1 MKILNVDDDPKLR
14 ALIARFLSAKGHTVV
29 QAENGELGVAAA
41 AAEKPDL
48 ILMDLNMPV
57 MSGFEA
63 TRALKSDPNL
73 KSIPILVLT
82 AEEVSANYDA
92 IYDAGADG
100 YVQKPIDFPGLVERV
115 AGFDKG

>member
-1 MKILNVDDDPKLR
+1 MKILNVDDDPQLR
-14 ALIARFLSAKGHTVV
+14 VLIARFLSAKGHTVV

-41 AAEKPDL
+41 AQEKPDL

-63 TRALKSDPNL
+63 TRAIKNDPDL
-73 KSIPILVLT
+73 KSIPVLVLT
-82 AEEVSANYDA
+82 AEDVTSNYGA

-100 YVQKPIDFPGLVERV
+100 YVSKPIDFPSLVERV